1 VKLHIK
7 ILPSILL
14 LCFSATAQKQLLVAV
29 QQRPDSVAIVD
40 LNKHVIIAQL
50 PTGLMPHELCYDKIS
65 KRCFITNF
73 GVEDYDNRIGT
84 PGNSITIIN
93 PFAHKIIET
102 IYTRPDSVA
111 NCPHGIKIRPG
122 KARELFVNV
131 EIGDSMIVY
140 DLATLVIKRKFSVP
154 KGTHNFIFSPA
165 GDRLW
170 LFTGIDGV
178 FEINPDN
185 GKVIQHK
192 IFSSPIRGLTFI
204 KDNIL
209 ASGKNELFILSKKDL
224 SIVKQIK
231 NLQVGQILY
240 SAVTN
245 DNRYIIAP
253 VALDNIVLII
263 DAINGKILKRLQTG
277 QTPINVKVTK
287 NFAYVSHALD
297 DHITR
302 IDLHSFKTYNDIKV
316 RGANG
321 IIIIN

>member
-1 VKLHIK
+1 MKLHNK
-7 ILPSILL
+7 ILPSLLL
-14 LCFSATAQKQLLVAV
+14 LCFSATAQNELLVAV

-40 LNKHVIIAQL
+40 LKKQVVIAQL

-93 PFAHKIIET
+93 PFSKKILET

-140 DLATLVIKRKFSVP
+140 DLDNLVIKRKFPVP
-154 KGTHNFIFSPA
+154 KGTHNFIFSPS
-165 GDRLW
+165 GDILW

-178 FEINPDN
+178 YEINPN
-185 GKVIQHK
+185 SGKVIQHK

-231 NLQVGQILY
+231 NLHVGQILY

-263 DAINGKILKRLQTG
+263 DAITGNILKRLQTG
-277 QTPINVKVTK
+277 QVPINAQVTK
-287 NFAYVSHALD
+287 NFAYVS
-297 DHITR
+297 R
-302 IDLHSFKTYNDIKV
+302 
-316 RGANG
+316 
-321 IIIIN
+321 